1 MDGWLRVLLQTSL
14 PSFVGIGTLFVYFIL
29 LTQAW
34 SVFDGISDT
43 VVQTV
48 HGNCGSDTR
57 PPSRIKVSLSPE
69 HQQLLGG
76 NLGSRQS
83 FGRKSYRINSKQ
95 SIPSPPIES
104 GTAAFDEDP

>member
-1 MDGWLRVLLQTSL
+1 MQT
-14 PSFVGIGTLFVYFIL
+14 
-29 LTQAW
+29 W
-34 SVFDGISDT
+34 SVADGISYT

-48 HGNCGSDTR
+48 RTNCGSDTGPLSLIR
-57 PPSRIKVSLSPE
+57 VSLSRD
-69 HQQLLGG
+69 HRQLLGG